1 MRNSEQHSEKGAAF
15 WFLHRLSGAHEL
27 PQAGSP
33 FPGGSFFQHRLSGGR
48 ELPQACSPLTG
59 GRFFACIKRGISP
72 PVDGGNVAAP
82 RGVGKRVD
90 TCGFYP
96 LNSRF
101 PLFLSLA
108 QTRDRRPLRN
118 RGTAEDFFYRRG
130 AQCAPMSRAIRSAGY
145 HTAAQT
151 VYSAQARHI
160 CAAQL
165 VYALLWTA
173 TTSLI

>member
-1 MRNSEQHSEKGAAF
+1 MRTAQAF
-15 WFLHRLSGAHEL
+15 FRHRLTGVL
-27 PQAGSP
+27 
-33 FPGGSFFQHRLSGGR
+33 

-72 PVDGGNVAAP
+72 SVDGGNVAAP

-108 QTRDRRPLRN
+108 KIAD
-118 RGTAEDFFYRRG
+118 
-130 AQCAPMSRAIRSAGY
+130 M
-145 HTAAQT
+145 
-151 VYSAQARHI
+151 
-160 CAAQL
+160 
-165 VYALLWTA
+165 
-173 TTSLI
+173 